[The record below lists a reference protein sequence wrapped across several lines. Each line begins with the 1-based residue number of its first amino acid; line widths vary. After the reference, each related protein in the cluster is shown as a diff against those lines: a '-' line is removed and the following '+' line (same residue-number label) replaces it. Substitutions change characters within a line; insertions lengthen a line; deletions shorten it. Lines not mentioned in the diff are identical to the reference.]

1 MWGLQ
6 QLWLTGLV
14 AACHVESSWSGHR
27 TYVPCIGRFLSTVPP
42 GKSQE
47 KLFIKRD
54 SLCTKEKVAK
64 KKTHNYKT
72 KLSAPGVE
80 RVSSFYDKREGLSD
94 GALKTSRNHQ
104 PSLIISR
111 WLRDD
116 YQE

>member
-1 MWGLQ
+1 MKKILQ
-6 QLWLTGLV
+6 ILYSIIEINITPIRLL
-14 AACHVESSWSGHR
+14 
-27 TYVPCIGRFLSTVPP
+27 
-42 GKSQE
+42 GKQ
-47 KLFIKRD
+47 KFFIKRD